1 MTDHIGEAT
10 QKVIDLDALEKL
22 ADEAEAPP
30 ARRINIR
37 TGPTSVA
44 SFTAPGHLSDAEA
57 AAEFRKFQQRTI
69 TGHTR
74 RIVCIDGPPRQKYRI
89 NSEPGL
95 PIFTKIK
102 TPGLTAKRIVW
113 ALKVA
118 RSYVDSW
125 INRLALKTIRRGEVN
140 AKLAELD
147 AGISGFLARNGK
159 GEGK

>member
-1 MTDHIGEAT
+1 MTSP
-10 QKVIDLDALEKL
+10 DLDALEKL
-22 ADEAEAPP
+22 ADGATPP

-57 AAEFRKFQQRTI
+57 AAEFRKFQYRTI

-74 RIVCIDGPPRQKYRI
+74 RIVCIDGPPRPKYRI
-89 NSEPGL
+89 NFEPGL

-102 TPGLTAKRIVW
+102 TPGLTKRRIVY

-125 INRLALKTIRRGEVN
+125 ANRLALKTIRRGEVN

-147 AGISGFLARNGK
+147 AGISAFLARNGK
-159 GEGK
+159 GEG

>member
-1 MTDHIGEAT
+1 MT
-10 QKVIDLDALEKL
+10 IDLDALEKL
-22 ADEAEAPP
+22 SDEVLESP

-57 AAEFRKFQQRTI
+57 AAEFRKFQQRAI

-74 RIVCIDGPPRQKYRI
+74 RIVCIDGPPRPKYRI

-95 PIFTKIK
+95 PTFTKIK
-102 TPGLTAKRIVW
+102 TPGLTKKRIVW

-125 INRLALKTIRRGEVN
+125 INRLALRTIRRAEVK
-140 AKLAELD
+140 AKMAALD
-147 AGISGFLARNGK
+147 AGIDAFLARNGK
-159 GEGK
+159 GEG